1 MGTGVIV
8 IYAVLGLVV
17 LVASIILLNFG
28 ATWLR
33 AYFSGAKVTFMELIA
48 LQLRQIPVR
57 RIVDVRITLIKTGFN
72 VSVDDLST
80 HYLAGGDVEMVA
92 EGMIKA
98 KEKNID
104 LSFDQACAL
113 DLQDKGLLEEED

>member
-1 MGTGVIV
+1 MFILMIV
-8 IYAVLGLVV
+8 VMSLWP
-17 LVASIILLNFG
+17 
-28 ATWLR
+28 TWLR
-33 AYFSGAKVTFMELIA
+33 AFFSGARVTSMELIS
-48 LQLRQIPVR
+48 LQVRRIPVR
-57 RIVDVRITLIKTGFN
+57 TMVDTRITLIKSGFN

-80 HYLAGGDVEMVA
+80 HHLAGGDVAMVA
-92 EGMIKA
+92 TGMIKA

>member
-17 LVASIILLNFG
+17 LVAGIIQFNFG